1 MDGSPLRGMCANQ
14 ILWPPCSGGVSSDP
28 AVGLD
33 WHANAP
39 LALAR
44 GQHSRPPL
52 LLEDF
57 AGRPAVKFSTCQRH
71 ATADNE
77 ILLEVTTQPP
87 PGTSGTSAPSD
98 RIMGLYRLPFRDV
111 AAVVV
116 IFVSLIVEAVLNR
129 LFARRLED
137 LGLAVLGVY
146 GLQPVRRWRL
156 CQLLANHFSAHQ
168 QRKQAI
174 HILLRHPCCR
184 VEAGRHQMDL
194 ELSPGHA

>member
-1 MDGSPLRGMCANQ
+1 MDGPPLWGMCANQ
-14 ILWPPCSGGVSSDP
+14 ILWSPCPRGVSGDP
-28 AVGLD
+28 AARLD
-33 WHANAP
+33 RHANAP

-52 LLEDF
+52 LLEHF
-57 AGRPAVKFSTCQRH
+57 ARRPAVKFSTCQRH

-77 ILLEVTTQPP
+77 ILLEVTAQPP

-98 RIMGLYRLPFRDV
+98 WIMWLSRLPFGDV

-116 IFVSLIVEAVLNR
+116 IFVSLVVEAVLNR
-129 LFARRLED
+129 LFAWRLED
-137 LGLAVLGVY
+137 LGLTVLGVY
-146 GLQPVRRWRL
+146 GLQPISRWRL
-156 CQLLANHFSAHQ
+156 CQLLANDFSAHE

-184 VEAGRHQMDL
+184 VEAGRHRMDL